1 MLNAQ
6 FVKYDCY
13 CPETRR
19 NFPSIQAY
27 QRWRW
32 NREKKQLNNRWRRE
46 QGVKNRIAAKHAE
59 YAHTIKELAIKQ
71 REQLA
76 HDVAEANASHQDNKS
91 RKNGKPMSS
100 ISGEIP
106 HDCFVCTGAQPPTHP
121 PTADRSRHS
130 AITGRSQ
137 AGCGRTASKMAS
149 QWCTRKISSRQK
161 PSTVL
166 GRSG

>member
-6 FVKYDCY
+6 FAKYECY

-106 HDCFVCTGAQPPTHP
+106 HDCFVCTGAQPPPTHP
-121 PTADRSRHS
+121 PPMGH
-130 AITGRSQ
+130 AIPPSLAVHRLGAGGQRRKWRLNGVPGRY
-137 AGCGRTASKMAS
+137 
-149 QWCTRKISSRQK
+149 
-161 PSTVL
+161 L
-166 GRSG
+166 